1 MQTKSKPLA
10 KKINI
15 LKGITTMKTTKKIIS
30 VILACILCLSI
41 AATGVFASG
50 YIGEAKAKEIAFEKA
65 GISADKARFVNC
77 EFDYDNGVAV
87 YDVEF
92 YYNKTEYS
100 CDVNAKTGAI
110 VNFEVDKSDTNAP
123 VVDANYIGKAKAKR
137 IAFKHAGV
145 DASKATK
152 VEVQFD
158 FDNGVAVYEVDFHAD
173 KVDYDYEINALTGK
187 IIRAEKEKDIE
198 FSDFALIKWIM
209 SIIEAIKSFFNK

>member
-1 MQTKSKPLA
+1 
-10 KKINI
+10 
-15 LKGITTMKTTKKIIS
+15 MKTTKKIIS
-30 VILACILCLSI
+30 VILACILCLSV

-50 YIGEAKAKEIAFEKA
+50 YIGEAKAKEIAFAKA
-65 GISADKARFVNC
+65 GISADKARFVIC

-92 YYNKTEYS
+92 SYNKTEYS

-110 VNFEVDKSDTNAP
+110 VKFEVDRFETNTPA
-123 VVDANYIGKAKAKR
+123 VDANYIGKAKAKQ
-137 IAFKHAGV
+137 IAFKHAGI

-152 VEVQFD
+152 VEVEFD

-173 KVDYDYEINALTGK
+173 KVDYDYEINAITGK
-187 IIRAEKEKDIE
+187 IIKAEKEKDVD

-209 SIIEAIKSFFNK
+209 SIIEAIKSLFNK